1 MRNSTAYPVLFTF
14 ARLSELIMQLSEQEI
29 IRRQKLDELIRLGIN
44 PYPADLW
51 EITHSSKQ
59 ILENFE
65 SNPDGLKDISFAG
78 RIMSVRDMGKAA
90 FSFLQDSQGKIQIY
104 VKRDEICK
112 GEDKTLYDAVWK
124 KLLDIGDIIGVKGYA
139 FKTKTGET
147 SIHVSEL
154 KLLSKTLRPLP
165 VVKEDAEGN
174 VHDAFTDPEQR
185 YRMRYLDLVVNPQV
199 KKCFCSAR
207 KDY

>member
-1 MRNSTAYPVLFTF
+1 M
-14 ARLSELIMQLSEQEI
+14 ELTEQEI
-29 IRRQKLDELIRLGIN
+29 IRRQKLDELVKLGIN

-51 EITHSSKQ
+51 EVNTTSKH

-65 SNPDGLKDISFAG
+65 SNPDSLKDIVFGG

-90 FSFLQDSQGKIQIY
+90 FAVLQDSVGKIQVY

-112 GEDKTLYDAVWK
+112 GEDKTLYDTLWK

-139 FKTKTGET
+139 FRTKTGEI

-154 KLLSKTLRPLP
+154 
-165 VVKEDAEGN
+165 
-174 VHDAFTDPEQR
+174 
-185 YRMRYLDLVVNPQV
+185 
-199 KKCFCSAR
+199 
-207 KDY
+207 